1 MGNSAMRKL
10 LLGLVLLLPVQAF
23 AAVAPASGTQE
34 AHIDNGSGS
43 CVVSI
48 TINSGDTVIVN
59 IASGTSGA
67 AITSVVDSGGS
78 TYSALKAKTDTG
90 IYYSWTYGVVSAT
103 ASSSVT
109 VTMAASAA
117 CNVSVSRYTGVSSFG
132 NTGSNSGGFGT
143 GASVSVTLGTANNYI
158 VCGFASDNT
167 GAQSS
172 VVGTQMEVNYASASG
187 AQRGTTSYNT
197 SASTGSLSC
206 SFTGAS
212 SFFFSA
218 TAVELVGSAP
228 PAASP
233 RRCTLLGVC

>member
-1 MGNSAMRKL
+1 MGSNVMRKL
-10 LLGLVLLLPVQAF
+10 LLALILLLPVQAF
-23 AAVAPASGTQE
+23 GAIAPVSE
-34 AHIDNGSGS
+34 AHVDNGSGS

-48 TINSGDTVIVN
+48 TINSGDTVVVHV
-59 IASGTSGA
+59 ASGTGGA
-67 AITSVVDSGGS
+67 NVSSVVDSGGS
-78 TYSALKAKTDTG
+78 TYSALKSKTDTG
-90 IYYSWTYGVVSAT
+90 IYYSWMYGVVSAS
-103 ASSSVT
+103 ASTSVT

-117 CNVSVSRYTGVSSFG
+117 CNVSVSRYTGASSFG
-132 NTGSNSGGFGT
+132 NTASASGGFGT
-143 GASVSVTLGTANNYI
+143 DASISVTLGTANNYI
-158 VCGFASDNT
+158 VCGFASDST

-187 AQRGTTSYNT
+187 AQRGTTYYNT

-212 SFFFSA
+212 SFFYSA

-228 PAASP
+228 PATAP

>member
-1 MGNSAMRKL
+1 MRKL
-10 LLGLVLLLPVQAF
+10 LIILALLLCAVPSF
-23 AAVAPASGTQE
+23 GAVAPAGGTQE

-43 CVVSI
+43 CVVTI
-48 TINSGDTVIVN
+48 TINSGDTVIVH
-59 IASGTSGA
+59 IGSGTGGA
-67 AITSVVDSGGS
+67 SISSVVDSGGS
-78 TYSALKAKTDTG
+78 TYTSLASKTDTG

-117 CNVSVSRYTGVSSFG
+117 CNVSVSRYTGVGSFG
-132 NTGSNSGGFGT
+132 NTASASGGFGT
-143 GASVSVTLGTANNYI
+143 TASITVTLTTGGNYI
-158 VCGFASDNT
+158 VCGFASDST

-187 AQRGTTSYNT
+187 AQRGTTYYNT
-197 SASTGSLSC
+197 SASSGGLNC

-212 SFFFSA
+212 SFFYSA
-218 TAVELVGSAP
+218 TGVELK
-228 PAASP
+228 AAAGATAP